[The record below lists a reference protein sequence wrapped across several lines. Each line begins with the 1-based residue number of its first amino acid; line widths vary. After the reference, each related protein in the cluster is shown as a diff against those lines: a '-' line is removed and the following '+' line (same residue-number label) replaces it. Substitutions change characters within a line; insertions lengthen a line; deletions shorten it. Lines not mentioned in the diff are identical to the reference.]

1 MCGRFVSATPVDQ
14 LAAFF
19 GASPPLEALDENH
32 NVAPTTSVYGVVPG
46 DVARAIEVF
55 RWGLVPSWA
64 DDPKIGARMINARA
78 ETIFEKP
85 AFRSLITRRRIV
97 VPMTGFYEWRTDG
110 DGAKPLKTPMFIHRV
125 DGMPLA
131 IAGIETAWRP
141 KDAAPDM
148 PWMRSCS
155 VITTAANTTMSPVHD
170 RMPVIL
176 EPHQWNVW
184 LDPTVTD
191 RDTIAAMLQP
201 AAADVLTMY
210 QVGNAVNSVRNKG
223 ADLMRPV

>member
-19 GASPPLEALDENH
+19 GAAAPQEPLDENH

-46 DVARAIEVF
+46 DVSRAIEVF
-55 RWGLVPSWA
+55 RWGLVPVWA
-64 DDPKIGARMINARA
+64 DDPKIGSRMINARA
-78 ETIFEKP
+78 ETIFDKP

-110 DGAKPLKTPMFIHRV
+110 EGKAALKTPMFIHRA

-141 KDAAPDM
+141 KDAVPDT
-148 PWMRSCS
+148 PWMRTCS
-155 VITTAANTTMSPVHD
+155 VITTEANTTMSPVHD

-176 EPHQWNVW
+176 EPHQWDTW
-184 LDPTVTD
+184 LDPKVVD
-191 RDTIAAMLQP
+191 RDTIGTMLRP

>member
-19 GASPPLEALDENH
+19 GASTPTQALDENH

-46 DVARAIEVF
+46 DVTRAIEVF
-55 RWGLVPSWA
+55 KWGLVPSWA
-64 DDPKIGARMINARA
+64 DDPKIGSRMINARA
-78 ETIFEKP
+78 ETIFDKP

-97 VPMTGFYEWRTDG
+97 VPMTGFYEWRTDTH
-110 DGAKPLKTPMFIHRV
+110 GAKPLKTPMFIHRA

-131 IAGIETAWRP
+131 IAGIETAWRA
-141 KDAAPDM
+141 KDASADAP
-148 PWMRSCS
+148 WLRTCS

-176 EPHQWNVW
+176 EPHQWDVW
-184 LDPTVTD
+184 LDPSVTD
-191 RDTIAAMLQP
+191 RNTIGAMLQP
-201 AAADVLTMY
+201 AAPDVLTMY
-210 QVGNAVNSVRNKG
+210 QVGNTVNSVRNNG
-223 ADLMRPV
+223 EALMRPV